1 MKPASISL
9 RTITI
14 LTAIIFSV
22 ACTKKLNFSSSTIV
36 PAAEGTVTYKKSSN
50 NNYSVNAKVLHLA
63 DPKKLVPSKNHYV
76 LWMETEDNGIK
87 NLGQITSSSGWFSST
102 RKASLTTVTP
112 FMPKSFFITAEDNP
126 NISYAGNQI
135 VLRTE

>member
-1 MKPASISL
+1 MKPSSISFK
-9 RTITI
+9 TIVVLI
-14 LTAIIFSV
+14 AISFSV
-22 ACTKKLNFSSSTIV
+22 ACSKKLNFSSSAVV

-50 NNYSVNAKVLHLA
+50 NNYSINARILHLA
-63 DPKKLVPSKNHYV
+63 DPKKLMPSRNHYV
-76 LWMETEDNGIK
+76 LWMETENNGIK
-87 NLGQITSSSGWFSST
+87 NVGQITSSSGWFSST

-112 FMPKSFFITAEDNP
+112 FKPKSFFITAEDNP